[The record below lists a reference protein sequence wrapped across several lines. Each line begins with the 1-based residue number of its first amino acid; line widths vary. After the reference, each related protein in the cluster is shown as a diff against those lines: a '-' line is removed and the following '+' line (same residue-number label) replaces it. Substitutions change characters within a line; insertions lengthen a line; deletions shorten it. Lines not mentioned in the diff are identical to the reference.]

1 MDEKW
6 MPFVSWKREK
16 NDKVPFWWLIMTI
29 TLICKN
35 LQVYGERGVATPIDI
50 DVRTVSP
57 LLKQMCS
64 CCHAVGSFNAE

>member
-35 LQVYGERGVATPIDI
+35 LQVYGERGVATPI
-50 DVRTVSP
+50 
-57 LLKQMCS
+57 
-64 CCHAVGSFNAE
+64 